1 MRKWAAWLGAFVSAL
16 WVAAPVWAHVTVST
30 ANPEPGGFAVYTV
43 RVPNE
48 SDTASTIRVEVQIP
62 EGLAASRYEPV
73 PGWAI
78 SLEGGVLVAEG
89 GTIGPGEFVE
99 FRFQARNPESP
110 GELSFPALQAYDDG
124 EVVEWTGPPEAETP
138 ASVVA
143 VGAASEPSGWPD
155 GWAITATIL
164 GAAGAVMGAVALFRG
179 SR

>member
-30 ANPEPGGFAVYTV
+30 DNPEPGGFAVYTV

-124 EVVEWTGPPEAETP
+124 EVVEWTGPPDADTP
-138 ASVVA
+138 ASIVEI
-143 VGAASEPSGWPD
+143 GATPEDAGGPD
-155 GWAITATIL
+155 AWTIAAFIL
-164 GAAGAVMGAVALFRG
+164 GLAGTALGVLALVRG
-179 SR
+179 TR